1 MALAAVSFYC
11 DSIFHGLAGGVFI
24 SRVAAKYA
32 VAVQQERL
40 GRMVD
45 RVGSV
50 RILAHH
56 EHGLSELALCNP
68 RLRCRNLLWLDLA
81 EKQFDICFRDRSC
94 AGRYYLAL
102 FLSHVLT
109 EAPRSMWGA
118 SGQRRFLLSF
128 WATRAFTNFL
138 ISAVGRD
145 LFVGNWIVPLD
156 VEKGL
161 SSFLN
166 FSIIAAVGNKLQF
179 FFKGSGDHRDLHSF
193 PTRRS
198 SDLDPPRPR
207 GATYVDST
215 DARVEFTQALDP
227 TAPFDTS

>member
-81 EKQFDICFRDRSC
+81 EKQFDIRFGDRSC
-94 AGRYYLAL
+94 AGRHYLAL
-102 FLSHVLT
+102 FLSHILT
-109 EAPRSMWGA
+109 EAPKLERLA

-128 WATRAFTNFL
+128 RATRAFTNFL
-138 ISAVGRD
+138 MSVVGSG
-145 LFVGNWIVPLD
+145 LFVGKWRVPLD
-156 VEKGL
+156 VEKLL

-166 FSIIAAVGNKLQF
+166 FSITAAVGNKLQWSE
-179 FFKGSGDHRDLHSF
+179 KAANHTN
-193 PTRRS
+193 TRLCLKAGIR
-198 SDLDPPRPR
+198 
-207 GATYVDST
+207 
-215 DARVEFTQALDP
+215 
-227 TAPFDTS
+227 